1 LIRFTRR
8 RQPQASGGFPVY
20 KPMRPHTFLL
30 PLLALAASAL
40 AQPAATG
47 GAGEMSQREVALDN
61 LLSERRSVAEL
72 EKVVAEARQN
82 GISEQ
87 SILEA
92 RFLYHVDHQEDE
104 AIAAMLPEFLAQR
117 ERFKIA
123 DSSIFSVEED
133 WLAVIEYVQA
143 ISALKKGDKAAFKQH
158 ITEAFWL
165 SPRQASAFAPHI
177 ERLRLEESMSSVKID
192 FNTRLVSLT
201 GDKAVLLRSLI
212 EGRKA
217 MILHFWSPSNRESE
231 ASLPDFAIAAGALEK
246 AGIAMVSVLPENSPK
261 TLTDARAMITKVTGG
276 LPGTWLIDGEG
287 SPLARLLRVQMLP
300 TFVLV
305 SKDGGVL
312 FNGEPDDD
320 SLWQALAGLDPGI
333 VRPRLQEAPGE

>member
-1 LIRFTRR
+1 
-8 RQPQASGGFPVY
+8 
-20 KPMRPHTFLL
+20 MRPHTFLL
-30 PLLALAASAL
+30 PLLALVASAV
-40 AQPAATG
+40 AQPV
-47 GAGEMSQREVALDN
+47 GAPGISGREVALDN

-72 EKVVAEARQN
+72 DKVIAEARKN

-87 SILEA
+87 SVLEA

-104 AIAAMLPEFLAQR
+104 AIAAMLPEFLKQR

-143 ISALKKGDKAAFKQH
+143 IDSLKKGDKAAFKQH

-177 ERLRLEESMSSVKID
+177 ERLRLEESMSSVKVSFD
-192 FNTRLVSLT
+192 TRMVSLT
-201 GDKAVLLRSLI
+201 GDKALSLKGLLK
-212 EGRKA
+212 GKKA

-246 AGIAMVSVLPENSPK
+246 AGVAMVSVLPENSPK
-261 TLTDARAMITKVTGG
+261 TLTDARAMIARTPGG
-276 LPGTWLIDGEG
+276 LPGAWLIDNDG

-305 SKDGGVL
+305 SKDGSVL

-320 SLWQALAGLDPGI
+320 GLWQTLAEIDSAI
-333 VRPRLQEAPGE
+333 IRPRLPEAPGE